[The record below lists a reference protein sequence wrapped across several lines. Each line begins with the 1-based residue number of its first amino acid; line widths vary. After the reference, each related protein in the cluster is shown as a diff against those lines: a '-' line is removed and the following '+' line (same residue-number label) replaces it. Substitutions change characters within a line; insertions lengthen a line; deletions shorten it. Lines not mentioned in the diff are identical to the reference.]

1 MFRKLFKLMV
11 ILSVSSLIL
20 YGLYFIVFTLFFKYD
35 EYNHSLFRRG
45 VNYYVYNDR
54 IYDDND
60 RIFDIYKN
68 QVKDKVVI
76 TEIND
81 SKYIKLV
88 EDLAPMKLRKQMRY
102 YIQTEHFSNL
112 SEVLYFCDKIEK
124 EINLNKMLF
133 VKFSYTETGYGSYVV
148 HIGPYGSE
156 SEAKKDIA
164 QYFKKHFNIVK
175 LENFYHYQ
183 YYKNI
188 LAAIK

>member
-1 MFRKLFKLMV
+1 MV
-11 ILSVSSLIL
+11 ILSASALIL
-20 YGLYFIVFTLFFKYD
+20 YGLCFVIFSLFFKYD
-35 EYNHSLFRRG
+35 EYNHSLFRRS

-81 SKYIKLV
+81 SKYIKLL
-88 EDLAPMKLRKQMRY
+88 EDLGPMKLKKQMRY

-112 SEVLYFCDKIEK
+112 SEVLYFCEKIETGLTLDK
-124 EINLNKMLF
+124 LLF

-148 HIGPYGSE
+148 HVGPYGSA
-156 SEAKKDIA
+156 SEAKADIEKH
-164 QYFKKHFNIVK
+164 FKKNFNVVK